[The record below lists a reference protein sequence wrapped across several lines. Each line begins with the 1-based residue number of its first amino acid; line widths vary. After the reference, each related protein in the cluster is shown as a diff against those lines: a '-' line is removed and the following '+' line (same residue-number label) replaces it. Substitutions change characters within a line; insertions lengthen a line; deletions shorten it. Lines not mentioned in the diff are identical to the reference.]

1 MAFCGNC
8 GASITQGNGFCGNCG
23 KQVISSPSESNV
35 AAGAPTHSDG
45 SGNAGWAPV
54 NAQQVSSPAP
64 APRSDALTWSAV
76 ANEKPQIGGWNSVPT
91 QPVMAAA
98 PNSGQGWSGAAVPAN
113 GAVPPAISSAT
124 GTGLTRNIAGALAYS
139 LGIVTGVLFLVL
151 EPYRRD
157 RFVRFHALQSIFYFV
172 FAVAFSIAWSIVVGI
187 LMSISGWV
195 LVVSF
200 PLRMIISLA
209 MFGLWL
215 YLMFQAYNEREFRIP
230 ILGAIAGKQAQS

>member
-8 GASITQGNGFCGNCG
+8 GASITQGNGFCGSCG
-23 KQVISSPSESNV
+23 KQVNSASELS
-35 AAGAPTHSDG
+35 AGASAPPQAFSTV
-45 SGNAGWAPV
+45 NAGSAPV
-54 NAQQVSSPAP
+54 STQQTPPPAP
-64 APRSDALTWSAV
+64 ASRPDSMSWSAV
-76 ANEKPQIGGWNSVPT
+76 PSGNPQNSGWNSVPA
-91 QPVMAAA
+91 QPATAAA
-98 PNSGQGWSGAAVPAN
+98 PNSGQGWSGAVVPPNAAVA
-113 GAVPPAISSAT
+113 PAISAGA

-139 LGIVTGVLFLVL
+139 LGIITGILFLVL

-157 RFVRFHALQSIFYFV
+157 RFVRFHAFQSIFYFV

-187 LMSISGWV
+187 LMHISGWIFF
-195 LVVSF
+195 VSF

-230 ILGAIAGKQAQS
+230 VLGAIAGKQAQN

>member
-1 MAFCGNC
+1 MAFCGHC
-8 GASITQGNGFCGNCG
+8 GASIAQGNGFCGSCG
-23 KQVISSPSESNV
+23 KQVINSASESNL
-35 AAGAPTHSDG
+35 AAGTPTHSDT
-45 SGNAGWAPV
+45 SGNAAWASV
-54 NAQQVSSPAP
+54 NAQQVPSPAP
-64 APRSDALTWSAV
+64 AARPDTLTWSEV
-76 ANEKPQIGGWNSVPT
+76 TNEKTQSGWNSVPT
-91 QPVMAAA
+91 QPAMAAA
-98 PNSGQGWSGAAVPAN
+98 PNSGQGWSGS
-113 GAVPPAISSAT
+113 AVPPNGVVSPAMSSAS

-139 LGIVTGVLFLVL
+139 LGIITGVLFLVL

-157 RFVRFHALQSIFYFV
+157 RFVRFHAFQSILYFV